1 MWFGCEPNGGVDAE
15 SDMCEQFFI
24 QLKAGVD
31 NSNGSVILPDALEY
45 WRPGNDGNMISIIK
59 RKLQLNFVEGEY
71 EFDEAGAAAMNSGQ
85 DQEVAQLKARIAAME
100 EEKKQ

>member
-24 QLKAGVD
+24 QLNAGVD
-31 NSNGSVILPDALEY
+31 NRNGTVILPDALEY
-45 WRPGNDGNMISIIK
+45 WRPGNDGNMIPIIK

-71 EFDEAGAAAMNSGQ
+71 EFNEAGAAAMNSGQ
-85 DQEVAQLKARIAAME
+85 EQLLAKLEARIAAME
-100 EEKKQ
+100 EENKQ